1 MGFFSRIIGVFF
13 NPKHTFEALS
23 KKPVWVDVLIF
34 LLILA
39 TLYAALIAPY
49 IAQDRLKLLESDV
62 TLKERI
68 GEEAYNQRLEFWRDP
83 PQFMVTMGIIM
94 QFISLP
100 IGFLIQSL
108 IILGLGRLTSVKG
121 KFIQVFSAFIHA
133 NIINLLL
140 GNSVRLFLIF
150 SRHSVFETSTSL
162 ALFFPRLEVMSPT
175 YILLTQIDFF
185 HLWLFGILGYALSS
199 IFKIEVKKGLILS
212 FIFWFVRALF
222 YFVLGWLNLRFV
234 G

>member
-185 HLWLFGILGYALSS
+185 HLWLFGILGYSLSS